1 MMSARRAFSASRR
14 DTQTSQVPNRTIGGL
29 RRCGIT
35 LAETAL
41 ATFLVGILVCA
52 ALQSMGSSLQTHA
65 FAKSRVKAVLLAEQL
80 LAELSVFPWCE
91 DGQTSPVIG
100 RESGE
105 TTGIVRRNQ
114 LDDMD
119 DFDGWSE
126 SPSKRDGTIL
136 TGTSGQT
143 RTVTINNISTTDF
156 VTTVADDADS
166 GLRLIT
172 VVVSDGTGELARSSA
187 LLSRSELSLRA
198 SRLEQRG
205 VPND

>member
-1 MMSARRAFSASRR
+1 MKSARCAASTFHRR
-14 DTQTSQVPNRTIGGL
+14 
-29 RRCGIT
+29 GIT

-41 ATFLVGILVCA
+41 ATFIVGILVCA

-65 FAKSRVKAVLLAEQL
+65 FAKSRVQAVLLAEQL
-80 LAELSVFPWCE
+80 LAELSVLPWCE
-91 DGQTSPVIG
+91 EGQTSPVIG
-100 RESGE
+100 RETGE
-105 TTGIVRRNQ
+105 TTGIIRRNQ

-126 SPSKRDGTIL
+126 SPSKRDGTLL

-143 RTVTINNISTTDF
+143 RTVTINNVSASDF
-156 VTTVADDADS
+156 VTTVADNADS

-172 VVVSDGTGELARSSA
+172 VVVSDDTGELARSSA
-187 LLSRSELSLRA
+187 LLSRSELGLRA